1 MCASM
6 LDPFMPRTSA
16 EVLAELGT
24 DIREYD
30 KLGEFGLYPDG
41 NKVTEDP
48 KVIFARL
55 DVTEVLKKAEEIAQK
70 NTPKEIKQV
79 EKLPEITIDE
89 FAKVQLK
96 TALVTA
102 CEKIAKSKKL
112 LKVTLKVGDEERIV
126 ASGLAEYYTPEE
138 MVGKKVVF
146 VYNLKPAKLCGVESQ
161 GMILCAE
168 IDGKVKLITAEDPT
182 LPDGA
187 DVG

>member
-1 MCASM
+1 M
-6 LDPFMPRTSA
+6 
-16 EVLAELGT
+16 
-24 DIREYD
+24 
-30 KLGEFGLYPDG
+30 
-41 NKVTEDP
+41 
-48 KVIFARL
+48 
-55 DVTEVLKKAEEIAQK
+55 
-70 NTPKEIKQV
+70 

>member
-1 MCASM
+1 MGVYKH
-6 LDPFMPRTSA
+6 LDTIICCSRFMKNKLDTYK
-16 EVLAELGT
+16 VLA
-24 DIREYD
+24 D
-30 KLGEFGLYPDG
+30 KTVALHNFMEP
-41 NKVTEDP
+41 VE
-48 KVIFARL
+48 
-55 DVTEVLKKAEEIAQK
+55 KKE
-70 NTPKEIKQV
+70 V
-79 EKLPEITIDE
+79 EKLPEITIDD
-89 FAKVQLK
+89 FAKMQLK

-146 VYNLKPAKLCGVESQ
+146 VYNLKPAKLCVVESQ

-168 IDGKVKLITAEDPT
+168 ADGKVKLITPEDPT